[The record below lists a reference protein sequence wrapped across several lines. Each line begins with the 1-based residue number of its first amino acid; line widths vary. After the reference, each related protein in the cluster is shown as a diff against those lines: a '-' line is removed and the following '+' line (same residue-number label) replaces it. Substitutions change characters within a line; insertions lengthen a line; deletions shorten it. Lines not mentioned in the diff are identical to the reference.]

1 MDFQSSHTCFVRRC
15 KMSAT
20 RLKCQDKT
28 KPPHDQRI
36 EQRSDVLQLSRVILG
51 LCVIIIV
58 LAVPA
63 EAQYKADDIPGFL
76 GLSNGTQPPPGL
88 YLGSLAWVYPTDT
101 VKDNNGNS
109 VTLPGSLTST
119 AEIILVNLVTNYKLF
134 GGNIGAS
141 GGFPFIKNRI
151 QTDSLDVSTG
161 FAYTDM
167 FVGVNIGWSFK
178 RADVMAGYNLYIPT
192 GTFMLGGND
201 NTGLGMWGNE
211 FTIGSTVYLDQKKLW
226 NAAGTFAF
234 EFNTDKSGTNIQVG
248 DVGTVSW
255 GLGRTFYK
263 RVSGPVPLIMN
274 VGAVGYAQFKIT
286 GDSGSDIPPPLM
298 GFKDRIFAAGPEF
311 NIYIPKPR
319 LTFLGRYEPEFGG
332 RVRTQGQSVVIS
344 VAWVAKYFEKKK
356 P

>member
-1 MDFQSSHTCFVRRC
+1 M
-15 KMSAT
+15 
-20 RLKCQDKT
+20 LKCPDKT
-28 KPPHDQRI
+28 KPAVHRNEERWVHQRLL
-36 EQRSDVLQLSRVILG
+36 RLL
-51 LCVIIIV
+51 LCSC
-58 LAVPA
+58 LLFAVSSVPTQ
-63 EAQYKADDIPGFL
+63 AQYKADDIPGFL

-119 AEIILVNLVTNYKLF
+119 AEIVLVNVVTNYKLF

-151 QTDSLDVSTG
+151 QTDSLDVSTS

-167 FVGVNIGWSFK
+167 FVGVNIGWHFK

-192 GTFMLGGND
+192 GTFSPGGND

-248 DVGTVSW
+248 DAGTVSW

-263 RVSGPVPLIMN
+263 KVSGPIPMIMN

-286 GDSGSDIPPPLM
+286 GDSGSDIPPALM
-298 GFKDRIFAAGPEF
+298 GFKDRIFSAGPEF

-319 LTFLGRYEPEFGG
+319 LTFLVRYEPEFGG
-332 RVRTQGQSVVIS
+332 RVRTQGQTVVVS
-344 VAWVAKYFEKKK
+344 LAWVAKSFGKQ

>member
-1 MDFQSSHTCFVRRC
+1 MAGAKMTFKKRDLTRKAAIRYLTPSCLAFVLLL
-15 KMSAT
+15 APFP
-20 RLKCQDKT
+20 T
-28 KPPHDQRI
+28 K
-36 EQRSDVLQLSRVILG
+36 
-51 LCVIIIV
+51 
-58 LAVPA
+58 
-63 EAQYKADDIPGFL
+63 AQYKGDDIPGFL
-76 GLSNGTQPPPGL
+76 GLENGTQPPPGL

-109 VTLPGSLTST
+109 IKLPGSLTST

-134 GGNIGAS
+134 GANIGAS
-141 GGFPFIKNRI
+141 AGFPFIKNRI
-151 QTDSLDVSTG
+151 QTDSLDLSTS

-167 FVGVNIGWSFK
+167 FLGVNLGWHFK

-192 GTFMLGGND
+192 GTFSPGGND

-226 NAAGTFAF
+226 NAAGTFAL

-248 DVGTVSW
+248 DLGTVSW

-263 RVSGPVPLIMN
+263 KVSGPIPLIMN
-274 VGAVGYAQFKIT
+274 LGAAGYAQFKVT
-286 GDSGSDIPPPLM
+286 GDSGSDIPPALR
-298 GFKDRIFAAGPEF
+298 GFKDRVFALGPEF

-319 LTFLGRYEPEFGG
+319 LTFLVRYEPEFGA
-332 RVRTQGQSVVIS
+332 RVRTQGQTVVAS
-344 VAWVAKYFEKKK
+344 FAWVAKSLVKQQ

>member
-1 MDFQSSHTCFVRRC
+1 MTFMERDLTRKAAIRYLTPSSLALVLLLAPFP
-15 KMSAT
+15 
-20 RLKCQDKT
+20 T
-28 KPPHDQRI
+28 K
-36 EQRSDVLQLSRVILG
+36 
-51 LCVIIIV
+51 
-58 LAVPA
+58 
-63 EAQYKADDIPGFL
+63 AQYKGDDIPGFL
-76 GLSNGTQPPPGL
+76 GLENGTQPPPGL

-109 VTLPGSLTST
+109 IKLPGSLTST

-134 GGNIGAS
+134 GANIGAS
-141 GGFPFIKNRI
+141 AGFPFIKNRI
-151 QTDSLDVSTG
+151 QTDSLDLSTS

-167 FVGVNIGWSFK
+167 FLGVNLGWHFK

-192 GTFMLGGND
+192 GTFSPGGND

-226 NAAGTFAF
+226 NAAGTFAL

-248 DVGTVSW
+248 DLGTVSW

-263 RVSGPVPLIMN
+263 KVSGPIPLIMN
-274 VGAVGYAQFKIT
+274 LGAAGYAQFKVT
-286 GDSGSDIPPPLM
+286 GDSGSDIPPALR
-298 GFKDRIFAAGPEF
+298 GFKDRVFALGPEF

-319 LTFLGRYEPEFGG
+319 LTFLVRYEPEFGA
-332 RVRTQGQSVVIS
+332 RVRTQGQTVVAS
-344 VAWVAKYFEKKK
+344 VAWVAKSLVKQQ